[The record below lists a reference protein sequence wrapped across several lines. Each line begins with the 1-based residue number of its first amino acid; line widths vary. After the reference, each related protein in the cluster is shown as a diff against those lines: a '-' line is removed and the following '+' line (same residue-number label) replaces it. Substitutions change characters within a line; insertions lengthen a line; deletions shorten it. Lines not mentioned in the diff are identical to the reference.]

1 MASARRAAPAANSS
15 SAAFSSQNEPST
27 DDYLTALATA
37 EQLVED
43 IAAAQRLLADL
54 DGQRTANREAL
65 THLRKA
71 STPKTKGWMDM
82 GGMLVRLET
91 PQIIQRLLKDQETI
105 DEESTKA
112 RNTIQAKFREL
123 ERLQQSNAER
133 ARQFELRAI
142 QSARLAAAVD
152 LWLKSL
158 STLPLWLRS
167 LLRLLASALFAFLA
181 VAMDS
186 AHSARNTAVAY
197 AAAYPNLATAL
208 GVGVVAGVV
217 ALGFAKRNNTLWTR
231 FNTAGEI
238 PLRAPAKGTTSKP
251 LRLRG
256 YAVSVGDSD
265 GFRFYH
271 TPTLRPFTPSQLP
284 GRLRNKDVT
293 ISVRLA
299 GVDCPEAAH
308 FGMTAQ
314 PYSYEAMAYTVSRLL
329 PGATVRPGAAKFAR
343 GTFSTAVSQI
353 DDNQSRRS
361 PTVGGVAGYVQIDV
375 FRRDQYDRAVAMVW
389 YRPYPVWMPWY
400 WRNLSLDLL
409 KEGLAVV
416 YRQAGAEY
424 GGMKEAFEK
433 EEAKAKRVRRGLWSK
448 PHLASPAEHKRAH
461 RDVAGN

>member
-1 MASARRAAPAANSS
+1 
-15 SAAFSSQNEPST
+15 
-27 DDYLTALATA
+27 
-37 EQLVED
+37 
-43 IAAAQRLLADL
+43 
-54 DGQRTANREAL
+54 
-65 THLRKA
+65 
-71 STPKTKGWMDM
+71 
-82 GGMLVRLET
+82 
-91 PQIIQRLLKDQETI
+91 
-105 DEESTKA
+105 
-112 RNTIQAKFREL
+112 
-123 ERLQQSNAER
+123 
-133 ARQFELRAI
+133 
-142 QSARLAAAVD
+142 
-152 LWLKSL
+152 
-158 STLPLWLRS
+158 
-167 LLRLLASALFAFLA
+167 
-181 VAMDS
+181 MDS
-186 AHSARNTAVAY
+186 AHSARNTAAAY

-208 GVGVVAGVV
+208 GVGAVVGVV
-217 ALGFAKRNNTLWTR
+217 ALGVAKRNNTLWTR

-299 GVDCPEAAH
+299 GIDCPEAAH

-314 PYSYEAMAYTVSRLL
+314 PFSYEAMAYTVSRLM

-400 WRNLSLDLL
+400 WRNLSVDLL
-409 KEGLAVV
+409 REGLAVV

-424 GGMKEAFEK
+424 GGMKEAFEN

-448 PHLASPAEHKRAH
+448 PHLASPAEHKKAH
-461 RDVAGN
+461 RDVAGS